1 MIRQIRIRLAQWLLP
16 RDLTTTGVGEQGKI
30 VKMLSDSLKDV
41 ERLADYA
48 AQLEGKLKEKS

>member
-1 MIRQIRIRLAQWLLP
+1 M
-16 RDLTTTGVGEQGKI
+16 TTTGVGEQDKI
-30 VKMLSDSLKDV
+30 VKILSDSLKDV